1 MSPIFDRD
9 TAERSAERKGSLQS
23 QLTQAEKMEVAGQLA
38 GGIAH
43 DFNNLLAVILG
54 QAGLLLNEAL
64 AEPQRKRVESIHRAG
79 ERGVALTRKLLAFSR
94 RRIEPRVVDLNA
106 LILDL
111 AKMLRRLIS
120 EDIALVTRLDADPA
134 AIRADPDEIELVI
147 INLAVNARD
156 AMPQGGTLTIET
168 TTVEADPAV
177 GPGTPGIAA
186 GGCVVL
192 TVTDTGSGMPEA
204 VKVHLFEPFFTTKE
218 PGKGTGLG
226 LATIH
231 RIIKQSGGEIACE
244 SEMGR
249 GTTFTISLPQI
260 WAEVTPVADQWV
272 YGDLPRGTE
281 TILLLEDNDD
291 IREIAREILTEQG
304 YTLLEAADGDR
315 ALQLSTGRPG
325 PIHLLLTDV
334 VMTGM
339 DGGKLAE
346 QLLATRPEMKVL
358 YISGYTD
365 RFMVHSGVLHREQG
379 FLRKPFTP
387 LGLARKVRAALDA
400 RQGQKVWK

>member
-1 MSPIFDRD
+1 MPPIFGRD
-9 TAERSAERKGSLQS
+9 TAERKESLQS
-23 QLTQAEKMEVAGQLA
+23 QFIQAQKMEVVGQLA

-54 QAGLLLNEAL
+54 QAGFLLNEAL
-64 AEPQRKRVESIHRAG
+64 AKPQRKRVASIHRAA
-79 ERGVALTRKLLAFSR
+79 ERATKLTRKLLAFSR
-94 RRIEPRVVDLNA
+94 RRVSEPRVFDLNP

-120 EDIALVTRLDADPA
+120 EDIALVTSLDSHPA
-134 AIRADPDEIELVI
+134 TIRADPDEIELVI
-147 INLAVNARD
+147 VNLAVNARD

-168 TTVEADPAV
+168 TTAEAGPAV

-192 TVTDTGSGMPEA
+192 RVTDTGSGMTEA
-204 VKVHLFEPFFTTKE
+204 VKARLFEPFFTTKE

-226 LATIH
+226 LAMVQW
-231 RIIKQSGGEIACE
+231 IIRESFGEITCE
-244 SEMGR
+244 SEVGW
-249 GTTFTISLPQI
+249 GTTFTMSLPRI
-260 WAEVTPVADQWV
+260 WAEVTPIADQWV

-281 TILLLEDNDD
+281 TILLVEDNDD
-291 IREIAREILTEQG
+291 IREMTREILTDQG

-315 ALQLSTGRPG
+315 ALQLSRGRPE

-334 VMTGM
+334 VMPGM

-346 QLLATRPEMKVL
+346 QLLATRPEMRVL
-358 YISGYTD
+358 YVSGYSNT
-365 RFMVHSGVLHREQG
+365 FVAHSGVLHREQR

-387 LGLARKVRAALDA
+387 LGLARKVREALDG
-400 RQGQKVWK
+400 R